1 MMPAVLSKLA
11 PLVIQPRVLVSL
23 TALAAGIS
31 IYVTQRSH
39 GSKFKDNKHL
49 PSKTAGKSKGERAN
63 VDAKFFSQ
71 LWRMIKIIIPGPFSS
86 EVGYLVLVAVMLVS
100 RTYADV
106 WLIQNGTAIEGSIIG
121 RSMELFIK
129 NLSKFVLAMPIIAL
143 INNMLKY
150 GLDELKLRFRSRLSR
165 HFYSRYMRGFTFYKM
180 SNLDNRISNADQLL
194 TQDVEKF
201 CDTLAELYSNI
212 SKPILDIVLYV
223 YRLTGSIGAQGPMT
237 MLVYLAISGVV
248 LTKLRSPVGP
258 MTAHE
263 QHLEGQLRYVNSRI
277 ITNSEEISF
286 YQGNAREKITIYS
299 TFDQLIDHLRSF
311 VMFRFS
317 MGFIDTMVAKYLATV
332 VGYYA
337 VSRPFLNLSHP
348 RHANSSHSERMMDYY
363 QSGRMLVRLAQ
374 AIGRLVLAG
383 RELTRLAGYT
393 SRMSELSVVLR
404 DLERGVYQRTM
415 VVSEDQPSEGDS
427 QNRRQSVPL
436 VPGSGEIVE
445 TDHVIRF
452 EGVPLVTPN
461 GDVIIRSMD
470 FEVKSGMNVLVCG
483 PNGCGKSSLFRVL
496 GELWPLFGGK
506 LVKPHR
512 SKLFYVPQR
521 PYMTLG
527 TLRDQVTYPDSL
539 SEQKRRDI
547 SDNALEDFLSK
558 VQLSYLLEREG
569 GWDSVQDWMDVL
581 SGGEKQR
588 MAMAR
593 LFYHEPQFAIL
604 DECTSAVSVDVEGY
618 IYTHCR
624 ERGITLFT
632 VSHRKSLWTHHEYVL
647 QFDGRGAYEFKTI
660 DCDTEEFGS

>member
-1 MMPAVLSKLA
+1 MPTVLSKLVPYA
-11 PLVIQPRVLVSL
+11 GQPRIIASL
-23 TALAAGIS
+23 IALSAGLG
-31 IYVTQRSH
+31 IYITQRRH
-39 GSKFKDNKHL
+39 GNKFKESRHL
-49 PSKTAGKSKGERAN
+49 PSKSSGQSKSDGAA
-63 VDAKFFSQ
+63 VDTKFFIQ
-71 LWRMIKIIIPGPFSS
+71 LLKLIKIIIPGAFTA
-86 EVGYLVLVAVMLVS
+86 EVGYLLLVAVMLIS

-121 RSMELFIK
+121 RSMEDFMK
-129 NLSKFVLAMPIIAL
+129 NLSNFVFAMPIVAL
-143 INNMLKY
+143 INNLLKY

-212 SKPILDIVLYV
+212 SKPILDIILYV
-223 YRLTGSIGAQGPMT
+223 YRLTGSIGGQGPLT
-237 MLVYLAISGVV
+237 MLAYLAVSGFI

-263 QHLEGQLRYVNSRI
+263 QHLEGQLRFVNSRV

-286 YQGNAREKITIYS
+286 YQGNTRERLIIYN
-299 TFDQLIDHLRSF
+299 TFDQLIEHLRSF
-311 VMFRFS
+311 VLFRFS
-317 MGFIDTMVAKYLATV
+317 MGFIDSMVAKYLATV
-332 VGYYA
+332 VGYFA
-337 VSRPFLNLSHP
+337 VSRPFLNLSNP
-348 RHANSSHSERMMDYY
+348 RHANTTHSERMMDYY
-363 QSGRMLVRLAQ
+363 RSGRMLVRLAQ

-393 SRMSELSVVLR
+393 TRMSELSVVLR

-415 VVSEDQPSEGDS
+415 VDTNDS
-427 QNRRQSVPL
+427 SDGNRRPSVPL
-436 VPGSGEIVE
+436 VPGSGEIIE

-470 FEVKSGMNVLVCG
+470 FEVKSGINVLVCG

-496 GELWPLFGGK
+496 GELWPLFGGR

-527 TLRDQVTYPDSL
+527 TLRDQVTYPDSMADQTRKGIAD
-539 SEQKRRDI
+539 E
-547 SDNALEDFLSK
+547 ALADFLSK

-569 GWDSVQDWMDVL
+569 RWDSVQDWMDVL

-604 DECTSAVSVDVEGY
+604 DECTSAVSVDVEGF
-618 IYTHCR
+618 IYSHCR

-632 VSHRKSLWTHHEYVL
+632 VSHRKSLWTHHEFVL
-647 QFDGRGAYEFKTI
+647 QFDGRGAYEFKAI
-660 DCDTEEFGS
+660 DANTEEFGS

>member
-1 MMPAVLSKLA
+1 VILASHARFLFGASIAARKMPAVLSKVA
-11 PLVIQPRVLVSL
+11 PLLVQPRVLVSL
-23 TALAAGIS
+23 SALVAGLG
-31 IYVTQRSH
+31 IYITQRRH
-39 GSKFKDNKHL
+39 GNKFKDSKHL
-49 PSKTAGKSKGERAN
+49 PSSTKSKSERAA
-63 VDAKFFSQ
+63 VDARFFSQ
-71 LWRMIKIIIPGPFSS
+71 LLKLIKIIIPGLFTP
-86 EVGYLVLVAVMLVS
+86 EVGYLLMIAVMLVF

-106 WLIQNGTAIEGSIIG
+106 WMIQNGTAIEGSIIG
-121 RSMELFIK
+121 RSMESFLK
-129 NLSKFVLAMPIIAL
+129 NLSKFVCAMPIIAL
-143 INNMLKY
+143 INSLLKY
-150 GLDELKLRFRSRLSR
+150 SLDELKLRFRSRLSR

-180 SNLDNRISNADQLL
+180 SNLDSRISNADQLL

-212 SKPILDIVLYV
+212 SKPILDISLYV
-223 YRLTGSIGAQGPMT
+223 YKLTGSIGAQGPLT
-237 MLVYLAISGVV
+237 MLAYLALSGFL

-286 YQGNAREKITIYS
+286 YQGNIREKITIYS
-299 TFDQLIDHLRSF
+299 TFDQLIDHLRSL
-311 VMFRFS
+311 VLFRFS
-317 MGFIDTMVAKYLATV
+317 MGFIDSMVAKYLATV

-348 RHANSSHSERMMDYY
+348 RHANTTHSERMMDYY
-363 QSGRMLVRLAQ
+363 SSGRMLVRMAQ

-393 SRMSELSVVLR
+393 TRMSQLSVVLR
-404 DLERGVYQRTM
+404 DLERGVYERTM
-415 VVSEDQPSEGDS
+415 VVNEDQQESSARPSI
-427 QNRRQSVPL
+427 PL
-436 VPGSGEIVE
+436 VPGSGEIIE

-527 TLRDQVTYPDSL
+527 TLRDQVTYPHSVDD
-539 SEQKRRDI
+539 QARRGVTDQ
-547 SDNALEDFLSK
+547 ALEDFLAK

-569 GWDSVQDWMDVL
+569 RWDSVQDWMDVL

-588 MAMAR
+588 MA
-593 LFYHEPQFAIL
+593 
-604 DECTSAVSVDVEGY
+604 VS
-618 IYTHCR
+618 
-624 ERGITLFT
+624 
-632 VSHRKSLWTHHEYVL
+632 
-647 QFDGRGAYEFKTI
+647 
-660 DCDTEEFGS
+660 